1 MKELRLL
8 LATILAFVFTTAA
21 WASYSEEFTD
31 SKGITYQL
39 YYESNNKYNA
49 RIIRIDTS
57 DSSLEI
63 PDKVTSPHGFQA
75 VVIGFSSSFACNC
88 PNLTALIIK
97 ESTYRGVVAGD
108 FWGMSKLNHIYFHDP
123 NNNEPSTG
131 LSWRLDPNTTFNL
144 LNGKV

>member
-1 MKELRLL
+1 MKKLRLL
-8 LATILAFVFTTAA
+8 LSFFLLCVGANVARAG
-21 WASYSEEFTD
+21 D
-31 SKGITYQL
+31 
-39 YYESNNKYNA
+39 YESYTDGQGIEYQFYSDYSGTYA
-49 RIIRIDTS
+49 RILSINTS
-57 DSSLEI
+57 ASTLTI
-63 PDKVTSPHGFQA
+63 PDKVTSSVGRVG
-75 VVIGFSSSFACNC
+75 VVTGFSSSFTCSC
-88 PNLTALIIK
+88 PNLTSLIIK